1 LILSY
6 ILHGHIPY
14 YSGKHH
20 DELLDTKLSKQRGL
34 LNVTPDVYAHMQY
47 SIRYSSQALPI
58 NTLLDTL
65 VRPNADTELNP
76 TSCVLWK
83 HEAKKAVSHIVLT
96 GATEAGGQWVTSASG
111 TSDEIG
117 TLSYAEMLSLPG
129 YSFGDHHLRQYG
141 TPLQD
146 FQRPSRAQVASYYA
160 AYPTEVGISSTFH
173 PSTAVSRVTRTS
185 TGFHIA
191 PANIN
196 CSNLVLATGIF
207 NVTTPPPPFLS
218 PFTAFDSCE
227 LPLLVIGSGFS
238 AADAIISAPPSRKII
253 HIFKWDP
260 ENRPSPLRACHH
272 QAYPDY
278 AGIYRQMKGAAAL
291 SAVSGQQTVLS
302 PILKKKGNPFF
313 KQRDWRSV
321 YEGLP
326 NAAIDKAYLSAGKAR
341 LSIRLDD
348 GRLVE
353 RIAGG
358 LAYQVGRRGSLEYLD
373 PALRTE
379 VVYCQLQLPPKQ
391 PFEGLLNCRTLRS
404 KAEADLEVAPN
415 VFITG
420 SLTGD
425 SLVRH
430 AFGACLYAAG
440 KIMGVQ
446 RQPSPSRAKPDAC
459 VAVFGPDGGG
469 NSDGVLAN
477 GSAHADL
484 HVDRRELLT
493 EDTS

>member
-20 DELLDTKLSKQRGL
+20 DDLLDTKLSKQRNL

-65 VRPNADTELNP
+65 VRPNADTQLNP
-76 TSCVLWK
+76 SSCVHWSC
-83 HEAKKAVSHIVLT
+83 EPEKAVSHVVLT
-96 GATEAGGQWVTSASG
+96 GATTAGGQWVTSSSG

-117 TLSYAEMLSLPG
+117 ALSYAEMLSLPG

-146 FQRPSRAQVASYYA
+146 FQRPSRTQVASYYA
-160 AYPTEVGISSTFH
+160 AYPTEAGISSTFH
-173 PSTAVSRVTRTS
+173 SSTVVSGVTRTS

-207 NVTTPPPPFLS
+207 NVTTPPPPLLL
-218 PFTAFDSCE
+218 PLTTFDSRE

-238 AADAIISAPPSRKII
+238 AADAIISAPPNRKIV

-260 ENRPSPLRACHH
+260 ENDPSPLRSCHH

-291 SAVSGQQTVLS
+291 SSFSGPQTVS
-302 PILKKKGNPFF
+302 PFLKKKGNPFF
-313 KQRDWRSV
+313 QQRDWMAV

-326 NAAIDKAYLSAGKAR
+326 NAAIFNVIFSVDKARVSIQLEDGK
-341 LSIRLDD
+341 LI
-348 GRLVE
+348 E
-353 RIAGG
+353 RIVGG

-379 VVYCQLQLPPKQ
+379 VLYGRAQSQSKL
-391 PFEGLLNCRTLRS
+391 PFEGLLNSRTLRS
-404 KAEADLEVAPN
+404 KAEADLEVAPK

-430 AFGACLYAAG
+430 AFGACLYAAS

-446 RQPSPSRAKPDAC
+446 RQPSPSRAKPDPRW
-459 VAVFGPDGGG
+459 VVPGVGHGL
-469 NSDGVLAN
+469 NSNGIMAN
-477 GSAHADL
+477 RSAHADL
-484 HVDRRELLT
+484 HVDRRELLS
-493 EDTS
+493 EYAS